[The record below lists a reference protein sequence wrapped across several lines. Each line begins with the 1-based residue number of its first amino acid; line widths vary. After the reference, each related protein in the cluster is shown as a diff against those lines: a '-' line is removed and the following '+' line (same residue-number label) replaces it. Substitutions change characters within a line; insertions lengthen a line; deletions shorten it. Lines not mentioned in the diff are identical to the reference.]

1 MKARVATTM
10 VVLLGILC
18 PLEVALASDLFYAG
32 DIVVDSIDMRAE
44 VDNEGIFHA
53 VYLLTNRG
61 CDSQEVDLQFARSS
75 VSLQSDGEEVRN
87 PVVFRPYERKSI
99 QLTCNLNVTGE
110 TTKTLCLDPTML
122 FNGKPNSEPTKAL
135 LIDVLL
141 PEETNGLVWA
151 NQEPDKEGLE
161 NGRRLYSWTGSDIYP
176 TVLRLKWSTLQVDLG
191 VEKSVTP
198 REITTPDETINIQIA
213 LRNRGDTVVESV
225 GLTDQYSALDFVAV
239 TPLGEFGKHEPWLL
253 WRKNINSLE
262 PGETITL
269 AYSVKYVGFGSQTCE
284 FDLKPCVVTVDGN
297 LVFVSNKV
305 RMIQS
310 ADAVAPRTDSEV
322 PPEPEAESLRFPSL
336 PLLGGIAIVL
346 AIVRGAYLI
355 WKRTS

>member
-1 MKARVATTM
+1 M
-10 VVLLGILC
+10 VVLLGMLC
-18 PLEVALASDLFYAG
+18 PLEMALASGLFYAG
-32 DIVVDSIDMRAE
+32 DIVIDSIDMRVE
-44 VDNEGIFHA
+44 VDHEGTFNA

-61 CDSQEVDLQFARSS
+61 CDSQEVDLQFAQ
-75 VSLQSDGEEVRN
+75 SLVPLEADGEELRN

-99 QLTCNLNVTGE
+99 QLTCNLNITGE

-141 PEETNGLVWA
+141 PEETNGLAWA
-151 NQEPDKEGLE
+151 NQEPDKDALE
-161 NGRRLYSWTGSDIYP
+161 NGRRLYSWTGSDVYP
-176 TVLRLKWSTLQVDLG
+176 TILCLKWSTLQVDLS

-198 REITTPDETINIQIA
+198 REISTPDEIINIQIT
-213 LRNRGDTVVESV
+213 LRNKGDTAVESV
-225 GLTDQYSALDFVAV
+225 GVTDQYSAFDFVAV

-253 WRKNINSLE
+253 WRKNISSLE
-262 PGETITL
+262 PGETRTL
-269 AYSVKYVGFGSQTCE
+269 AYSVKYVGFGSQTRE
-284 FDLKPCVVTVDGN
+284 FDLKPCVVTVDGH

-310 ADAVAPRTDSEV
+310 ADAMAPRTDSEV

-355 WKRTS
+355 WKRTH